1 MITSLFINIGRQEI
15 FILVFFIPVILGYL
29 YCIYHALTN
38 KKLELPYRFAWAA
51 AMFVLPFLGCVLY
64 WTIGKNAVKNS

>member
-1 MITSLFINIGRQEI
+1 MTTSLFINIGRQEI

-38 KKLELPYRFAWAA
+38 KKLELPYRLAWAA
-51 AMFVLPFLGCVLY
+51 AMFGLPFLGCALY
-64 WTIGKNAVKNS
+64 FAIGKNADKTG